1 MKTLTDEHPAKTEN
15 KTTHTNNDDDW
26 TFHSSDASMPMQK
39 RDVMIDGILIIDTE
53 IGTSST
59 GEGGKAAVL
68 EAAVSTIVWRQ
79 GKSLTASPPKLQEEK
94 KQTGDQMQ
102 HEQS

>member
-39 RDVMIDGILIIDTE
+39 RDVMI
-53 IGTSST
+53 
-59 GEGGKAAVL
+59 
-68 EAAVSTIVWRQ
+68 TIRAQ
-79 GKSLTASPPKLQEEK
+79 
-94 KQTGDQMQ
+94 D
-102 HEQS
+102 